1 MREDVACPG
10 LGSVYAYAG
19 IHLEMRFEVLP
30 LRNFDP
36 ARAALCGAVASAAY
50 ALEMY
55 LDIAV
60 SGSRFD
66 DVQLVESALRGRTS
80 RVPVIGMAIH
90 LLNGAALGE
99 IYAAVAEP
107 LLPGP
112 GWAKGLIFGELFL
125 LAAWPTVPLIDRY
138 HPLIK
143 AGKMPR
149 LTQRITF
156 AQNVARHTVFGLVL
170 GLLYRRR

>member
-1 MREDVACPG
+1 MLSLRDVDPVRAAIAG
-10 LGSVYAYAG
+10 TLASAVYAG
-19 IHLEMRFEVLP
+19 
-30 LRNFDP
+30 
-36 ARAALCGAVASAAY
+36 
-50 ALEMY
+50 EMY

-60 SGSRFD
+60 TGSRFD
-66 DVQLVESALRGRTS
+66 DVQLVESAIRGQTS
-80 RVPVIGMAIH
+80 RVPVVGMAIH

-99 IYAAVAEP
+99 VYAVIAER

-112 GWAKGLIFGELFL
+112 RWVKGLIFGELFL

-156 AQNVARHTVFGLVL
+156 AQNVARHTAFGLAL
-170 GLLYRRR
+170 GLLYGRR